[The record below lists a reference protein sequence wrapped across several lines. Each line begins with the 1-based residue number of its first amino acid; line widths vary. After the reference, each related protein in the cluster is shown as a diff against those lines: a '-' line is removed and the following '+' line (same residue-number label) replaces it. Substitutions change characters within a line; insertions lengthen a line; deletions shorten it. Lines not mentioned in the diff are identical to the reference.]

1 MDYDSLKYSSLSCG
15 VNNSF
20 VPTKSPVS
28 RRSQRFSQGPS
39 QRSEST
45 RKANLAGK
53 DGSAAQ
59 RFGLRL
65 RERSAPGVWGL
76 SNQPAAWVV
85 DHVRPL
91 HPKLHHDGVRGGVER
106 LVVGHSPADL
116 WFKRT
121 GGQGCSRLIHAIASI
136 TSIAAAPR
144 TRRRRPA
151 RRRAPPLTSLHCL
164 S

>member
-65 RERSAPGVWGL
+65 RERLREWLRLGL
-76 SNQPAAWVV
+76 
-85 DHVRPL
+85 
-91 HPKLHHDGVRGGVER
+91 
-106 LVVGHSPADL
+106 DL
-116 WFKRT
+116 
-121 GGQGCSRLIHAIASI
+121 
-136 TSIAAAPR
+136 
-144 TRRRRPA
+144 
-151 RRRAPPLTSLHCL
+151 
-164 S
+164 